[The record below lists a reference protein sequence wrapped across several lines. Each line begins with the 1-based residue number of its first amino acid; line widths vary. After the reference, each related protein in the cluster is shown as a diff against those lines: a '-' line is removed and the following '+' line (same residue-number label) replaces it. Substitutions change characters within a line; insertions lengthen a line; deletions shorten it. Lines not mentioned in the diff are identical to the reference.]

1 MEDERLKL
9 LLVEKNF
16 DICMDFL
23 ARMIEKYGNRIET
36 DDISEQKQM
45 KKAKVQCL
53 GFLWKG
59 LERGTTLR

>member
-36 DDISEQKQM
+36 DDISEQK
-45 KKAKVQCL
+45 
-53 GFLWKG
+53 
-59 LERGTTLR
+59 